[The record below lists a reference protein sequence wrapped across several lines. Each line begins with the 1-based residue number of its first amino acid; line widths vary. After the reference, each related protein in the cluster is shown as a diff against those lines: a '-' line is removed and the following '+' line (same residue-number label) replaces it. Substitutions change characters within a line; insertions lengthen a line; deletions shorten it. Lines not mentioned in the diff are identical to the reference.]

1 MTFNLHQFYLLNTEV
16 VNQTIFH
23 LVYVLT
29 AYLAQLPYDQC
40 LKEIENYNTVYNISF
55 HDSQRPSLAIIV
67 IIQFF
72 FIFRYNLF
80 TRISLFYLYK
90 PMCVFCTKLTVSV

>member
-72 FIFRYNLF
+72 LF
-80 TRISLFYLYK
+80 LCTIYLH
-90 PMCVFCTKLTVSV
+90 VSVSFTFISQCVCFVRN